1 LIESHPMHRVIAV
14 IATGFVLLPCVA
26 LAQNAPQDKSARQAA
41 PTFGLKLA
49 SVPDV
54 VYAQVPALREG
65 RGLLVLQVVP
75 DSPADR
81 AGLSRHDILLSCD
94 DDELHKPEQLDL
106 RILAEQHKHSPLR
119 LRVLRSGKELTLR
132 MSPTLLLVSGPTATL
147 KPGGPPAVNVDAKRL
162 ENDRLSVTFTYY
174 SNGSAK
180 LERITCAGS
189 VDEIK
194 SQVKDLAR
202 DKRMSAGVLDLA
214 DVALERLRVLNSP
227 TKK

>member
-1 LIESHPMHRVIAV
+1 MHRDIVVISA
-14 IATGFVLLPCVA
+14 AFVLWPCLA
-26 LAQNAPQDKSARQAA
+26 LAQDAPKDAPKGKPVP

-49 SVPDV
+49 NVPDV
-54 VYAQVPALREG
+54 VYAQVPNLRQG
-65 RGLLVLQVVP
+65 RGLLVLQVTP

-81 AGLSRHDILLSCD
+81 AGLSRYDILLSCD
-94 DDELHKPEQLDL
+94 GNELLKPDQLDL
-106 RILAEQHKHSPLR
+106 RVLADQYKDTAPVR

-132 MSPTLLLVSGPTATL
+132 MSPTLLQVAGPTSTL
-147 KPGGPPAVNVDAKRL
+147 KPGGPPSVNVDAKRL

-180 LERITCAGS
+180 LERVTCSGS

-202 DKRMSAGVLDLA
+202 ERRMSAGVQDLA

>member
-1 LIESHPMHRVIAV
+1 MRLVVAIVSA
-14 IATGFVLLPCVA
+14 GLVLLPCVA
-26 LAQNAPQDKSARQAA
+26 LAQDAPKGKSTPSA
-41 PTFGLKLA
+41 PTFGLKLVA
-49 SVPDV
+49 VPEV
-54 VYAQVPALREG
+54 VYAQVPALRQG
-65 RGLLVLQVVP
+65 RGLLVLQVTP

-81 AGLSRHDILLSCD
+81 AGLTRHDILLSCD
-94 DDELHKPEQLDL
+94 GNELLKPDQLDL
-106 RILAEQHKHSPLR
+106 RILTEQHKDAAPVR

-132 MSPTLLLVSGPTATL
+132 MSPSLLFQTGPVVAL

-180 LERITCAGS
+180 LERVTCAGS

-194 SQVKDLAR
+194 LQVKDLAR

-227 TKK
+227 VKK